1 MKTPAPDFMTSLQHA
16 AAWQPE
22 EADYCP
28 HCDEG
33 FIYPSQS
40 MEIFY
45 VSYFFDTNTYFFNSL
60 FILLQTYLLIQIIP
74 DWSEL
79 HRIANSGKGSPRKCH
94 SIHRCTY

>member
-45 VSYFFDTNTYFFNSL
+45 VSYFFDTNTFFLIHFLFNSRL
-60 FILLQTYLLIQIIP
+60 IHSSKSFQTDL
-74 DWSEL
+74 S
-79 HRIANSGKGSPRKCH
+79 
-94 SIHRCTY
+94 CTE